1 MQASQLLE
9 DVCSKNTT
17 ILFKGFIHL
26 VEDLKNENDSH
37 FSKLMDALPEEYHD
51 LLAQANYFDDDKMQH
66 LRKRILDIGN
76 ESLRNI
82 LYEVQHFTITF
93 DFNN

>member
-17 ILFKGFIHL
+17 TLFKGFLHL
-26 VEDLKNENDSH
+26 VEDLKNEHDSH
-37 FSKLMDALPEEYHD
+37 YGKLMSSVPEEYHD
-51 LLAQANYFDDDKMQH
+51 LLTQANYFDDDKMQH

-93 DFNN
+93 DFNS

>member
-17 ILFKGFIHL
+17 ILFKGFLHL
-26 VEDLKNENDSH
+26 VEDLKNEHDSH
-37 FSKLMDALPEEYHD
+37 FGKLMDALPEEYHD